1 MTDDSIFRLAILV
14 VMALF
19 TPLAA
24 YHRIRSNQ
32 TREKLDRRQEG
43 TFILFGLRLG
53 AIPMLLSFL
62 AWMIDPAWM
71 EWAALPFPA
80 WLRWC
85 GIAFLVGWGLLMV
98 WTFQHLG
105 KNLTDT
111 VVTRKDHT
119 LVISGPYRYVR
130 HPFYVSFAL
139 AVLGVSLATANWFFF
154 LAGVTPLAFIVAR
167 TPIEEAKLV
176 ERFGGE
182 YLQYMRKV
190 GRFVPRLRNTA

>member
-19 TPLAA
+19 MPLAA

-43 TFILFGLRLG
+43 ILILFGLRLG
-53 AIPMLLSFL
+53 AIPMLVSFL
-62 AWMIDPAWM
+62 AWMINPAWM
-71 EWAALPFPA
+71 EWAALPISN

-85 GIAFLVGWGLLMV
+85 GIAFFVASGLLIV

-119 LVISGPYRYVR
+119 LVMTGPYRYVR

-139 AVLGVSLATANWFFF
+139 AVLGISLATANWFFL
-154 LAGVTPLAFIVAR
+154 LAGAIPLAFIVAR

-176 ERFGGE
+176 ERFGE
-182 YLQYMRKV
+182 DYRQYMRKV
-190 GRFVPRLRNTA
+190 GRFVPRFRNTV